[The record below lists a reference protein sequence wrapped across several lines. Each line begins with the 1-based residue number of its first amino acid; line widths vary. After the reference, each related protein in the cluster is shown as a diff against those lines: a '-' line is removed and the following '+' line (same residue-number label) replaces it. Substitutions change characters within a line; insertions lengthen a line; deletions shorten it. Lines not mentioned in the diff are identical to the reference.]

1 MVVVDTVLHL
11 LLNNHL
17 HMVNLLLQL
26 IHQDHLN
33 HNKIEVIMDTLLSLM
48 VVVLTHLLSNN
59 HPMVNLVIH
68 QVLQVLLNSN
78 HLMVNQ
84 HTHLN
89 NKAMVAIL
97 LLLLNSNLMVQVLT
111 LHLKTHP
118 MELLHLNNHTELL
131 LLKIEVSIILLHQ
144 LNNLMEHQ
152 LFNNKR
158 MVQHHHLFQQVNQQA
173 VFHLV

>member
-97 LLLLNSNLMVQVLT
+97 LHLLNSNLMVQVLT
-111 LHLKTHP
+111 
-118 MELLHLNNHTELL
+118 LHLNNHTELL

-158 MVQHHHLFQQVNQQA
+158 MVQHHLLFQQVNQQV